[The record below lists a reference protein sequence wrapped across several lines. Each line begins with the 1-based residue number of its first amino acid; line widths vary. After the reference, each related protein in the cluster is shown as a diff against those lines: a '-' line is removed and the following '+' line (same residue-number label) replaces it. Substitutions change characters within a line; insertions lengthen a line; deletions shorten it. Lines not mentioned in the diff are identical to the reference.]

1 MKTLTT
7 SLIAFLFLFAINT
20 RAEKYEITRTN
31 SEGFTVAIE
40 SVVDNHDDTYSIVL
54 RVANTGRNAFSCK
67 ELSQFAVE
75 ALPGTYSNV
84 SLYLLAG
91 TMSYASL
98 NEGPN
103 LGTEPFQ
110 GFKYTGIKNIGRDKA
125 GTFTVSYTLNG
136 NLQDQRI
143 SCNTGSNSWIVRF
156 SVKDFE
162 NVRDLNK
169 SNEKNITLKNNTI
182 ELRHKDKN
190 ILDAEIKVESNLDND
205 AITSV
210 LQTLA
215 FDNTT
220 SGKKQ

>member
-1 MKTLTT
+1 MKTLST
-7 SLIAFLFLFAINT
+7 SLIAILFLLTINT
-20 RAEKYEITRTN
+20 RAAKYEITKAN
-31 SEGFTVAIE
+31 SEGFTVTIE
-40 SVVDNHDDTYSIVL
+40 SVVDNLDDTYSIVL

-84 SLYLLAG
+84 SLSLVAG

-110 GFKYTGIKNIGRDKA
+110 GFKYVGIKDIGRDKA

-169 SNEKNITLKNNTI
+169 SNDNITMKYNNI
-182 ELRHKDKN
+182 QLNHNDKN
-190 ILDAEIKVESNLDND
+190 VLDTQMSKQTNTDND
-205 AITSV
+205 AITNV

-215 FDNTT
+215 FDNPTT
-220 SGKKQ
+220 SKK

>member
-1 MKTLTT
+1 
-7 SLIAFLFLFAINT
+7 
-20 RAEKYEITRTN
+20 
-31 SEGFTVAIE
+31 
-40 SVVDNHDDTYSIVL
+40 
-54 RVANTGRNAFSCK
+54 
-67 ELSQFAVE
+67 
-75 ALPGTYSNV
+75 LPGTYSNV
-84 SLYLLAG
+84 SLSLVAG

-110 GFKYTGIKNIGRDKA
+110 GFKYVGIKDIGRDKA

-169 SNEKNITLKNNTI
+169 SNDNITMKYNNI
-182 ELRHKDKN
+182 QLNHNDKN
-190 ILDAEIKVESNLDND
+190 VLDTQMSKQTNTDND

-215 FDNTT
+215 FDNPTT
-220 SGKKQ
+220 SKK

>member
-1 MKTLTT
+1 MKTLST
-7 SLIAFLFLFAINT
+7 SLIAILFLLTINT
-20 RAEKYEITRTN
+20 RAAKYEITKAN
-31 SEGFTVAIE
+31 SEGFTVTIE
-40 SVVDNHDDTYSIVL
+40 SVVDNLDDTYSIVL

-84 SLYLLAG
+84 SLSLVAG

-110 GFKYTGIKNIGRDKA
+110 GFKYVGIKDIGRDKA

-169 SNEKNITLKNNTI
+169 SNDNITMKYNNI
-182 ELRHKDKN
+182 QLNHNDKN
-190 ILDAEIKVESNLDND
+190 VLDTQMSKQTNTDND

-215 FDNTT
+215 FDNPTT
-220 SGKKQ
+220 SKK